1 MPHSTPDKYQ
11 GRGRSRAGLA
21 LKRENTE
28 NDSAAQVFSRC
39 RYIPERPPPVTTQ
52 LYSHPSFLDHRT
64 GDYHPEKPARLTAVL
79 EALGTDEFSDLERLE
94 APPADL
100 NRLEL
105 VHPLDFVKGVLDAF
119 PDEGGEA
126 PHRHLDPDTVVSS
139 GSKEASLRAVG
150 ALCAAVDAV
159 MDGAADNAFCAV
171 RPPGHHAEPR
181 RAMGFCLF
189 SNVAIAAQH
198 ARAEYGL
205 TRVAVVDFDVHH
217 GNGTQAAFW
226 DDADLFYAS
235 THQYPHYPGTGA
247 ADETGKG
254 NIFNAPLPAGA
265 DGTAF
270 RGAMTDY
277 VLPAMNNFAPELVLI
292 SAGFDAH
299 ADDPL
304 AELNLVEEDFAWA
317 TRELMDLAGIH
328 ANGRVVSA
336 LEGGYDLAA
345 LGRSAAAHVR
355 KLMSA

>member
-1 MPHSTPDKYQ
+1 M
-11 GRGRSRAGLA
+11 SRAGLA

-28 NDSAAQVFSRC
+28 NDSAGQVFSRC
-39 RYIPERPPPVTTQ
+39 RYIPEKVQPVATQ
-52 LYSHPSFLDHRT
+52 LYTHPSFLDHRT
-64 GDYHPEKPARLTAVL
+64 GDYHPERPPRLTAVL
-79 EALGTDEFSDLERLE
+79 EALEADEFAGLERHE
-94 APPADL
+94 APSAELD
-100 NRLEL
+100 RLEL
-105 VHPLDFVKGVLDAF
+105 VHPLEFVTAVFDAI
-119 PDEGGEA
+119 PAAGDDA

-159 MDGAADNAFCAV
+159 VGGDVDNAFCAV
-171 RPPGHHAEPR
+171 RPPGHHAEPA

-189 SNVAIAAQH
+189 SSIAIAAQH

-205 TRVAVVDFDVHH
+205 TRIAVVDFDVHH

-235 THQYPHYPGTGA
+235 THQFPHYPGTGA
-247 ADETGKG
+247 ADETGQG
-254 NIFNAPLPAGA
+254 NIVNAPLRAGA

-270 RGAMTDY
+270 RSAMNDNI
-277 VLPAMNNFAPELVLI
+277 LPALDAFKPELVLI

-299 ADDPL
+299 AADPL
-304 AELNLVEEDFAWA
+304 AEVNLVEEDFAWV
-317 TRELMDLAGIH
+317 TQELMNQADIH
-328 ANGRVVSA
+328 AKGRVVSA

-355 KLMSA
+355 TLMSA